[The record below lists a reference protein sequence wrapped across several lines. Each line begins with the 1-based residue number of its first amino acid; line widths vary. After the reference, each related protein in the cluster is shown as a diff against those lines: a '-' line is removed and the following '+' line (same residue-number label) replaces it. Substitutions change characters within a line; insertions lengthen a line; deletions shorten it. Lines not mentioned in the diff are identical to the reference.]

1 MKPLWKY
8 TIGLVIEVIIKVLQ
22 TFIPGSD
29 TIISG
34 TGNKSVK

>member
-1 MKPLWKY
+1 MKPIWKY

-22 TFIPGSD
+22 TFISGSD